1 MNKLLKIYDV
11 APKVKKYVVHTPIVA
26 KHCLP
31 GQFVI
36 VIVEE
41 GGERVPFTIC
51 DYDKEQETITLLV
64 QEVGYSTHRM
74 AMLKEGDEL
83 FALVGPLGNATD
95 LDEYENLVLV
105 GGGIGCAVIYPQA
118 KLRKQ
123 KGLKSDVIMG
133 ARTKDLL
140 FDIEEF
146 KANSENVYISTD
158 DGSLGTKGFVTT
170 VLQQRIDAGDK
181 IDCVLVVGPM
191 IMMKNVSELTR
202 KYNIPTVVSMN
213 TIMVDGTGMCGGCRL
228 TVDGKTKYACVDGPE
243 FDGHKVD
250 FDEAMTRSKFYREH
264 EQKCNLRG

>member
-11 APKVKKYVVHTPIVA
+11 APRVKKYVVHTPVVS

-51 DYDKEQETITLLV
+51 DYDREQETITLLV

-105 GGGIGCAVIYPQA
+105 GGG
-118 KLRKQ
+118 
-123 KGLKSDVIMG
+123 
-133 ARTKDLL
+133 
-140 FDIEEF
+140 
-146 KANSENVYISTD
+146 
-158 DGSLGTKGFVTT
+158 LG
-170 VLQQRIDAGDK
+170 
-181 IDCVLVVGPM
+181 
-191 IMMKNVSELTR
+191 
-202 KYNIPTVVSMN
+202 
-213 TIMVDGTGMCGGCRL
+213 
-228 TVDGKTKYACVDGPE
+228 
-243 FDGHKVD
+243 
-250 FDEAMTRSKFYREH
+250 
-264 EQKCNLRG
+264 

>member
-1 MNKLLKIYDV
+1 MNRLLKIYEV
-11 APKVKKYVVHTPIVA
+11 APKVKKYVVHTPTVS

-36 VIVEE
+36 VIVNE

-51 DYDKEQETITLLV
+51 DYDREAETITLLV
-64 QEVGYSTHRM
+64 QEVGYSTHKM
-74 AMLKEGDEL
+74 ADLKEGDCL
-83 FALVGPLGNATD
+83 YALVGPLGNPTD

-123 KGLKSDVIMG
+123 KGLKSNVIMG
-133 ARTKDLL
+133 ARTKDLR

-146 KANSENVYISTD
+146 KANCENVYISTD

-170 VLQQRIDAGDK
+170 VLQDRIDAGDK

-228 TVDGKTKYACVDGPE
+228 TVGGETKYACVDGPE
-243 FDGHKVD
+243 FDGHAVN
-250 FDEAMTRSKFYREH
+250 FEEAMTRSRFYREH